1 MEVKVLWKKLKKKV
15 LHPKP
20 IKILKKNLC
29 IQNLKKNWEKKIC
42 KNFCIQKK
50 KKNNAG
56 NPRSS
61 PAPPPEAS
69 DQARTLLLPAT
80 RARGASRRAACGY
93 CFGKPATP
101 LGHEMRSSRTS
112 SSPGHH
118 TSLLPGHRV
127 APRLTAARLSRRAAR

>member
-1 MEVKVLWKKLKKKV
+1 MEKIEEKSFTSKTNKNFKEKS
-15 LHPKP
+15 LHPK
-20 IKILKKNLC
+20 
-29 IQNLKKNWEKKIC
+29 LKKNWEKKIC

-61 PAPPPEAS
+61 PPPPPEAS

-118 TSLLPGHRV
+118 TSLLPGHRA
-127 APRLTAARLSRRAAR
+127 APRLPAARLSRRTAC